1 MILDG
6 STSQI
11 TAPPIMAAR
20 LWLRGLSFSDTQP
33 LIDVSQAAPTAPP
46 PLALRQAMAEMVV
59 HDADTHLYGP
69 ILGNPDLR
77 SRLADHWA
85 ATYGAPVTS
94 DHVAITAGCNQ
105 AFCATIAAL
114 CRSGDDIIL
123 PAPWY
128 FNHDMWLQMAG
139 VKTQA
144 LLCDDT
150 LLPDPDRAAQMI
162 GPRTKAIV
170 LVSPNN
176 PCGVEYA
183 PELLQSFYELCRAR
197 GIALIVDE
205 TYKDFHSNAQRPHGL
220 LQNENWDSV
229 LISLYSFSK
238 TYRLTGHRVG
248 AVIASPKKL
257 KEIEKF
263 LDTVTICP
271 AQLGQKSAL
280 WGLEHL
286 TDWVEAER
294 ITTLAKARAMR
305 TAFAPLSDM
314 GWRLLGIG
322 AYFAYVSHPFS
333 HIGAHAAQRIL
344 QDQSIL
350 SLPGTFFAP
359 PTMTEAQGHLRLA
372 FANIDEKT
380 IEILIERLVQATLR
394 LAPDAKGA

>member
-1 MILDG
+1 MTLDG

-150 LLPDPDRAAQMI
+150 LLPDRDRAAQMI

-271 AQLGQKSAL
+271 PN
-280 WGLEHL
+280 
-286 TDWVEAER
+286 WV
-294 ITTLAKARAMR
+294 
-305 TAFAPLSDM
+305 
-314 GWRLLGIG
+314 
-322 AYFAYVSHPFS
+322 
-333 HIGAHAAQRIL
+333 
-344 QDQSIL
+344 
-350 SLPGTFFAP
+350 
-359 PTMTEAQGHLRLA
+359 
-372 FANIDEKT
+372 
-380 IEILIERLVQATLR
+380 
-394 LAPDAKGA
+394 